1 MARANTRPKLKLFHA
16 TMQVTR
22 AEQWC
27 VEAETA
33 EQARELF
40 ASGQGHRCDAGEY
53 LHGELVRIESWK

>member
-1 MARANTRPKLKLFHA
+1 MTKIESGRKLKLFHA

-27 VEAETA
+27 IEAETA

-40 ASGQGHRCDAGEY
+40 ASGYGHRCDAGEY
-53 LHGELVRIESWK
+53 LHGELVRVED

>member
-1 MARANTRPKLKLFHA
+1 MARASTRRKVKLFHA

-22 AEQWC
+22 TEQWC

-40 ASGQGHRCDAGEY
+40 SSGEGHKCDAGEC
-53 LHGELVRIESWK
+53 LHAELVKVED

>member
-1 MARANTRPKLKLFHA
+1 MAKVSTRHKLKLFHA

-53 LHGELVRIESWK
+53 LHGELVRMEEWK

>member
-1 MARANTRPKLKLFHA
+1 MARANTRRKLKLFHA

-53 LHGELVRIESWK
+53 LHGELVRIEDWR